1 MSYQEL
7 AVKNECLLG
16 SGSCATH
23 TVNCEKIVDTVRRSA
38 ITEDGYLHWRLC
50 DTKLLI
56 CSRLSVNDIRR
67 DASQSEQGTTHQ
79 RREFVKVMRMSQS

>member
-1 MSYQEL
+1 MHN
-7 AVKNECLLG
+7 VKCDI
-16 SGSCATH
+16 
-23 TVNCEKIVDTVRRSA
+23 IVDTVRRSA

-79 RREFVKVMRMSQS
+79 RREFVKVMRMSQSDDYQ